1 MITKAKALR
10 IIANHGWEQTQQTAT
25 YNGEWVESGTSF
37 YEMLGNRKQYSTKK
51 IYQWL
56 GY

>member
-1 MITKAKALR
+1 MVAKARALK
-10 IIANHGWEQTQQTAT
+10 IIEQHGWTPTQQTAT
-25 YNGEWVESGTSF
+25 YQGEWVESGTSF
-37 YEMLGNRKQYSTKK
+37 YEMVGNREQYSINE

>member
-1 MITKAKALR
+1 MVTKARALR
-10 IIANHGWEQTQQTAT
+10 IIEQHGWTPTQQTAT
-25 YNGEWVESGTSF
+25 YQGEWVESGTSF
-37 YEMLGNRKQYSTKK
+37 YEMVGNREQYSISE